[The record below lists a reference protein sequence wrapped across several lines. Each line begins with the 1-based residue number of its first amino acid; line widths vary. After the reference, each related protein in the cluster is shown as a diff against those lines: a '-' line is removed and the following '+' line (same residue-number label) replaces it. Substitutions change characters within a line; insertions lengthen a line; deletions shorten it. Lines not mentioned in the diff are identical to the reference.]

1 LIDKEKQVL
10 LARYRLDQAKE
21 SIDEAEYLYS
31 GNKSPRS
38 VMNRVYYAMYYAVLA
53 LIIFEKF
60 ISAKHTG
67 VLSFFNKHFI
77 KEGVFPIEM
86 GRWINKA
93 FELRQTGDYREY
105 VQLTREE
112 VEPYLGFAKCFVKKV
127 EEFLEENKFNNE
139 SAD

>member
-1 LIDKEKQVL
+1 MISKEKQVL
-10 LARYRLDQAKE
+10 LAKYRLEQAKE

-53 LIIFEKF
+53 LIIFERF

-67 VLSFFNKHFI
+67 ALSFFNKQFI
-77 KEGVFPIEM
+77 KEGVFPTEM

-105 VQLTREE
+105 VDLTREQ
-112 VEPYLGFAKCFVKKV
+112 VEPYIGYANSFVKKV
-127 EEFLEENKFNNE
+127 EDYLEKNKFN
-139 SAD
+139 

>member
-1 LIDKEKQVL
+1 MINKEKQVL
-10 LARYRLDQAKE
+10 LAKYRLDQAKE

-53 LIIFEKF
+53 LIIFERF

-67 VLSFFNKHFI
+67 ALSFFNKQFI
-77 KEGVFPIEM
+77 KEGVFPTEM

-105 VQLTREE
+105 VQLTREQ
-112 VEPYLGFAKCFVKKV
+112 VEPYIGYSKSFVKKV
-127 EEFLEENKFNNE
+127 EDFLEENKFN
-139 SAD
+139 

>member
-1 LIDKEKQVL
+1 LINKEKQVL
-10 LARYRLDQAKE
+10 LAKYRLEQAKE

-53 LIIFEKF
+53 LIIFERF

-67 VLSFFNKHFI
+67 ALSFFNKQFI
-77 KEGVFPIEM
+77 KEGVFPTEM

-105 VQLTREE
+105 VELTREQ
-112 VEPYLGFAKCFVKKV
+112 VEPYIGYAKSFVKKV
-127 EEFLEENKFNNE
+127 EDYLEENKFN
-139 SAD
+139 

>member
-1 LIDKEKQVL
+1 MINKEKRVL
-10 LARYRLDQAKE
+10 LAKYRLEQAKE

-31 GNKSPRS
+31 GNKSSRS
-38 VMNRVYYAMYYAVLA
+38 VMNRIYYAMYYAVLA

-60 ISAKHTG
+60 ISSKHSG
-67 VLSFFNKHFI
+67 VLSFFNKNFI

-105 VQLTREE
+105 VQLARDQ
-112 VEPYLGFAKCFVKKV
+112 VEPYIGFAKSFVKEV
-127 EEFLEENKFNNE
+127 EEFLEKNKFSKE
-139 SAD
+139 SED